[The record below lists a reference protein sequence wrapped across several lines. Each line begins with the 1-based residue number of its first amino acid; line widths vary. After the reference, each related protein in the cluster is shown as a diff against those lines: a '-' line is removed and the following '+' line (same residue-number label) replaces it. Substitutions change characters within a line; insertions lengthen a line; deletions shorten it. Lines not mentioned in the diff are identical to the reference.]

1 MDEDLKRMLE
11 AFDLTGDQRE
21 AAAERDRNV
30 AVTAGA
36 GSGKT
41 RTLVARYLGL
51 LGQGLHPRQV
61 AAITFTEKAA
71 REMRSRA
78 RQELH
83 KLALNAQTEDERQ
96 RWSRL
101 NDEMDSA
108 RIGTIHSL
116 CAEILH
122 SHPAEAGLDPRAVVL
137 EENQA
142 GVLRAAAVE
151 NTLAWLTQQPEA
163 GALFRNFSISALQQ
177 LMALLL
183 SKRLEVTTRSFDP
196 SRLAVETRRAL
207 QRFLEDDRA
216 AAIRVELRQS
226 LYDHTLAAEA
236 GDGMAAQVVEL
247 LAGLDAAETSLS
259 SAAGDPTAAALALF
273 QARRSQMRLNVGK
286 RVSPVKDAVRELRDR
301 YDVLLAW
308 MGGANPKDPPPDP
321 LVEAALAETAPLV
334 GMLFEQVRSTYQS
347 SRTDQSGLDFD
358 DLEDGAVSLLADP
371 AVRAYWQNELKAV
384 LVDEFQDTNIRQRQI
399 IQALCGEQSGRL
411 FVVGDARQS
420 IYRFRGA
427 DVTVFPALQAD
438 IQRHGGL
445 VIDLDRTFR
454 AHPGLLNSTGEL
466 LGQIMG
472 SQPDPQLPFAIPY
485 SALHAERKAQRPGIQ
500 APFIECILAAGEN
513 ADTARPAAARALAN
527 RLLELKERAEIG
539 SWEEVALLFRA
550 STTFPVY
557 EQALEE
563 AGIPFVTVAGS
574 GFYNRP
580 EVRDLLNMLHTLA
593 EPWDDQALAG
603 LLRSPAIGISDSGL
617 YRLRSPSQPL
627 RAALAGDLEALSPSD
642 REHARRALDILEEL
656 EPKVDRLPVSELL
669 QRLVERTD
677 YQATLACAAALP
689 GSARL
694 WRNVDKLINDAQVS
708 GLVRVRAFLEYIAT
722 LRDVGVREG
731 EAASEAEGA
740 VRLMT
745 IHKSKG
751 LEFPLVVLADAGR
764 KPNSRS
770 DLVCRLGEAWTFPLD
785 KLESSPLA
793 YRLASWQDE
802 RQSEA
807 EELRLLYVA
816 LTRAQD
822 KLILS
827 GHMRLI
833 NGQTAAEGWLKILLD
848 AGGQIPEALAAQA
861 GKGQRL
867 ALPAGGEWAIFLAAL
882 GAEVK
887 PVRRIP
893 AVGWPDAAGEPL
905 YAHLSRGSPASKPG
919 TKQHHL
925 NLEPNAPPARVVGEM
940 VHKALQRWRFPG
952 DPALTGLLRTSAQSE
967 GLLEEDLIQKA
978 LWEAETLLRRFQG
991 HPLFKEIDAAPERHH
1006 EVPYVGTD
1014 PKGGAEWGF
1023 MDCLYRAPG
1032 GWVLVDFKTD
1042 RLRDQAGLEENAA
1055 EYLDQLL
1062 RYRQA
1067 ASRLL
1072 SAAPRALMCFLNVER
1087 SIVIREI
1094 SE

>member
-1 MDEDLKRMLE
+1 MDDGLKRMLE
-11 AFDLTGDQRE
+11 TFDLTGEQRE

-51 LGQGLHPRQV
+51 LGQGLLPRQV

-83 KLALNAQTEDERQ
+83 KLALNAQTEEERQ

-101 NDEMDSA
+101 NDQMDSA

-137 EENQA
+137 EENQT

-151 NTLAWLTQQPEA
+151 NSLVWLTQQPEA
-163 GALFRNFSISALQQ
+163 GALFRNFSISALQR
-177 LMALLL
+177 LLALLL
-183 SKRLEVTTRSFDP
+183 SKRLEVTPQSFDP
-196 SRLAVETRRAL
+196 SRLAAEIRQAL
-207 QRFLEDDRA
+207 HCFLEDDRA
-216 AAIRVELRQS
+216 AAIRAELHQK
-226 LYDHTLAAEA
+226 LYDRTLAADA
-236 GDGMAAQVVEL
+236 GDGMADQVVEL
-247 LAGLDAAETSLS
+247 LASLDAAEANLASPD
-259 SAAGDPTAAALALF
+259 GNPVAAALALF

-286 RVSPVKDAVRELRDR
+286 RASPVKDAVHELRDR
-301 YDVLLAW
+301 YDALLAW
-308 MGGANPKDPPPDP
+308 LGGANSKDPPPDP
-321 LVEAALAETAPLV
+321 LVEAALADTAPRV
-334 GMLFEQVRSTYQS
+334 GRLFEQVLSIYQAS
-347 SRTDQSGLDFD
+347 LTDQGGLDFD
-358 DLEDGAVSLLADP
+358 DLEGGAVSLLADP
-371 AVRAYWQNELKAV
+371 AVQGYWQNELKAV
-384 LVDEFQDTNIRQRQI
+384 LVDEFQDTNTRQRQI
-399 IQALCGEQSGRL
+399 ILGLCGEQPGKL

-427 DVTVFPALQAD
+427 DVTVFPALQGD
-438 IQRHGGL
+438 IQRQGGL

-454 AHPGLLNSTGEL
+454 AHPGLLDSTGEL

-472 SQPDPQLPFAIPY
+472 SQPDPLRPFAIPY
-485 SALHAERKAQRPGIQ
+485 SALRAERKAQRPGIQ
-500 APFIECILAAGEN
+500 APFIECILAAGEK
-513 ADTARPAAARALAN
+513 ADAARPAAARALAN
-527 RLLELKERAEIG
+527 RLLELKGRDEIG

-580 EVRDLLNMLHTLA
+580 EVRDLLNMLHALA
-593 EPWDDQALAG
+593 EPWDDQAMAG
-603 LLRSPAIGISDSGL
+603 LLRSPAIGVSDPGL
-617 YRLRSPSQPL
+617 YRLRNPSKPM
-627 RAALAGDLEALSPSD
+627 RAALTGDLEALSPPD

-677 YQATLACAAALP
+677 YRATLAGAAALP

-694 WRNVDKLINDAQVS
+694 WRNVDKLVNDAQVS
-708 GLVRVRAFLEYIAT
+708 GLVRVRAFLEYINT
-722 LRDVGVREG
+722 LRDVGAREG

-770 DLVCRLGEAWTFPLD
+770 DPACRIGEAWTFPLD

-816 LTRAQD
+816 LTRAQE

-827 GHMRLI
+827 GHLRLV
-833 NGQTAAEGWLKILLD
+833 NGQTAAEGWLKILLE

-882 GAEVK
+882 DAEVK
-887 PVRRIP
+887 PVGHIP

-905 YAHLSRGSPASKPG
+905 YARLFKESPASKPG

-925 NLEPNAPPARVVGEM
+925 NLEPITPPARVVGEM

-952 DPALTGLLRTSAQSE
+952 DPALAGLLRATAQSE
-967 GLLEEDLIQKA
+967 GLLEEGLIQKA
-978 LWEAETLLRRFQG
+978 LTEAETLLRHFQG
-991 HPLFKEIDAAPERHH
+991 HPLFREIDTAAERHH
-1006 EVPYVGTD
+1006 EVPYVGAGPQGD
-1014 PKGGAEWGF
+1014 AEWGF
-1023 MDCLYRAPG
+1023 MDCLYRTPD

-1042 RLRDQAGLEENAA
+1042 RLRDQAGLEEKAA